1 MTETELICEWE
12 TISDFKKGDKII
24 MTWGCYDDY
33 EGMII
38 KNLKYKLV
46 INTITKNGKD
56 FIETRDFDK
65 QYIRTIKLI
74 NKI

>member
-1 MTETELICEWE
+1 MEDANMN
-12 TISDFKKGDKII
+12 ISSVLKKGEKIM

-33 EGMII
+33 EGIII

-46 INTITKNGKD
+46 ITTTIKNGKD

-65 QYIRTIKLI
+65 NYIRSIELMD
-74 NKI
+74 KI